1 MSVTTVSKTWAEW
14 RLYGPGYG
22 WSTRYT
28 ASATITVT
36 RNTGSDTATVQISA
50 TMTTPSG
57 DNSLGPW
64 QCITTINGA
73 NSGGGEKTFDLNTA
87 GYHAANSS
95 YTASQTYTVGVG
107 VSAGTLSGTIKMRI
121 GGYPDYQGEYS
132 EAQSW
137 SLTYDTKGT
146 PSQATWSNY
155 YFGNASTV
163 TIQRAVPDF
172 RESVY
177 LVWSD
182 NTTVTLRTYSQ
193 SSATTI
199 TYTIPY
205 NTCPTNAQSRNAKI
219 RVVTYNGSTQ
229 IGTWESGT
237 YSVTIK
243 SGDNTYKPTLSAN
256 PTCQAYNDVVVALGT
271 DTAVAQYSKLNV
283 KAKKADVSL
292 KYSATIVSRV
302 VTFSNGSSA
311 SADQE
316 DHISSLLTSAGTIT
330 WTYKVTDSRGLTVE
344 KSDTFVVINS
354 SAPSITDVTIFR
366 GDSGGT
372 EQEGGE
378 YLYAT
383 ATANCE
389 SLNGHNSVTLKGK
402 VDSGA
407 YQDMTNGVRK
417 TLKSDADA
425 NTQYVITLTATDL
438 LRPTS
443 IQVILPA
450 AIIPFHVTLAK
461 DGFGIATKGTS
472 GNLNI
477 GADANLILGKK
488 IKYDNKGDLVRLAKP
503 LAQTWATALVSNKNL
518 NTTEFLKIGTYYTDS
533 TATAQTLTNCPTG
546 VAFNMTVESTIQPYY
561 DNEDTSTWVYR
572 VRRITNFRGEEWIQY
587 VYSGSTAGSFTFYP
601 WHKIVTTERKTG
613 TITAK
618 NGSLVAGENYAYEQ
632 GGFIYIQLVMSGIT
646 SADAD
651 VVEITGLSESA
662 VPYARRLVGVGTQ
675 NYYAYNPAYAII
687 SYAGGKYSIHLRTSG
702 TTYPC
707 ANMDFILPVKQ

>member
-344 KSDTFVVINS
+344 KSDAFVVINS
-354 SAPSITDVTIFR
+354 SAPSITNVTIFR

-372 EQEGGE
+372 EQEGGA

-443 IQVILPA
+443 IQILIPA
-450 AIIPFHVTLAK
+450 AIIPFHVTSDK
-461 DGFGIATKGTS
+461 DGAGIGIKGTS
-472 GNLNI
+472 GYLNVGFDGRFYKELVQHDNGRNIDVDVRRGLFLGATGAYITNNSNLNSRVYCSAGNYYCSTNA
-477 GADANLILGKK
+477 GAASLSGCPTTVAFQMWVYNLIGNQIPASESSYLYYRREILDISGNR
-488 IKYDNKGDLVRLAKP
+488 YVQNVSGG
-503 LAQTWATALVSNKNL
+503 ATLTFGSWYKVCTTQVTKTNITPSVGSNYSGMGNSYYEVSNNL
-518 NTTEFLKIGTYYTDS
+518 VHIHLGLQGL
-533 TATAQTLTNCPTG
+533 TANSVQQVFQMPSGYRPTS
-546 VAFNMTVESTIQPYY
+546 V
-561 DNEDTSTWVYR
+561 VY
-572 VRRITNFRGEEWIQY
+572 VLG
-587 VYSGSTAGSFTFYP
+587 
-601 WHKIVTTERKTG
+601 
-613 TITAK
+613 
-618 NGSLVAGENYAYEQ
+618 Q
-632 GGFIYIQLVMSGIT
+632 GGSSYTSVVYAKIEADGKISVRPYDQYANADFWYFI
-646 SADAD
+646 
-651 VVEITGLSESA
+651 
-662 VPYARRLVGVGTQ
+662 
-675 NYYAYNPAYAII
+675 
-687 SYAGGKYSIHLRTSG
+687 
-702 TTYPC
+702 
-707 ANMDFILPVKQ
+707 